1 MSDPNLSIM
10 VVDDARFSSALIGR
24 VLQQAGYRDIR
35 YAGSA
40 SEALAALDQRPAHV
54 LLADWLMP
62 EMNGL
67 QLTTQIRQLDESGE
81 HYTYIILLTGSDG
94 DNLLTEA
101 FDCGVDDFV
110 NKAAVNE
117 QLLPR
122 VRAADRLCGRLQRL
136 EQETR
141 RLAHNVNNLEQRNV
155 IDELTGLGNLRFLR
169 QHLGDALRQLESR
182 GGALCYLLI
191 GLDDPANRR
200 NRGEGLQR
208 ELLYNVAC
216 RLRNMLR
223 PLDAL
228 VRLDDSH
235 FAVVAMVDDLRE
247 CSHSS
252 FRRLHDSLNLK
263 ALKTS
268 EGFITLQAAIA
279 LVGVDARDCPVS
291 IDTLMRQA
299 AGQLVEARSS
309 GRIAC
314 QRLQQPQASAS

>member
-1 MSDPNLSIM
+1 MPDPNLSIM
-10 VVDDARFSSALIGR
+10 VVDDTRFSSVLIGR

-40 SEALAALDQRPAHV
+40 SEALEALDQRPAHV

-62 EMNGL
+62 EMDGL
-67 QLTTQIRQLDESGE
+67 QLTTRVRQLDESGE
-81 HYTYIILLTGSDG
+81 HYTYIVLLTGSDG
-94 DNLLTEA
+94 DNLLAEA
-101 FDCGVDDFV
+101 FNCGVDDFV
-110 NKAAVNE
+110 NKATVNE
-117 QLLPR
+117 QLIPR
-122 VRAADRLCGRLQRL
+122 VRAAERLCARLQQL
-136 EQETR
+136 QQETR
-141 RLAHNVNNLEQRNV
+141 RLAHNVSNLEQRNV

-191 GLDDPANRR
+191 GLDDPASRR
-200 NRGEGLQR
+200 NHGEGLQR
-208 ELLYNVAC
+208 ELLYNVAS
-216 RLRNMLR
+216 RLRHLLR

-228 VRLDDSH
+228 ARLDDSH

-279 LVGVDARDCPVS
+279 MVGVDARDCPLD

-299 AGQLVEARSS
+299 ASQLAEARSS

-314 QRLQQPQASAS
+314 QRLQPTQASAP

>member
-1 MSDPNLSIM
+1 M
-10 VVDDARFSSALIGR
+10 
-24 VLQQAGYRDIR
+24 
-35 YAGSA
+35 
-40 SEALAALDQRPAHV
+40 
-54 LLADWLMP
+54 
-62 EMNGL
+62 
-67 QLTTQIRQLDESGE
+67 
-81 HYTYIILLTGSDG
+81 
-94 DNLLTEA
+94 
-101 FDCGVDDFV
+101 
-110 NKAAVNE
+110 
-117 QLLPR
+117 
-122 VRAADRLCGRLQRL
+122 AADRLCGTMQRL
-136 EQETR
+136 LQEKR
-141 RLAHNVNNLEQRNV
+141 LLAHNIANLEQRNV
-155 IDELTGLGNLRFLR
+155 VDALTGLGNLRYLR
-169 QHLGDALRQLESR
+169 QRLGDALRQLESR

-268 EGFITLQAAIA
+268 EGFITLKAGIS
-279 LVGVDARDCPVS
+279 LVGLDTKALPLDAEE
-291 IDTLMRQA
+291 LLEKA
-299 AGQLVEARSS
+299 AAMLPEAYAS
-309 GRIAC
+309 GRVTAL
-314 QRLQQPQASAS
+314 RLPQP

>member
-1 MSDPNLSIM
+1 MPDPNLSIM

-40 SEALAALDQRPAHV
+40 SEALAALDLRPANV

-67 QLTTQIRQLDESGE
+67 QLTSQIRQLDESGE

-94 DNLLTEA
+94 DGLLTEA

-110 NKAAVNE
+110 NKATVNE
-117 QLLPR
+117 QLVPR
-122 VRAADRLCGRLQRL
+122 VRAADRLCGRLQHL
-136 EQETR
+136 QQETR
-141 RLAHNVNNLEQRNV
+141 RLTHNVSNLEQRNV
-155 IDELTGLGNLRFLR
+155 IDELTGLGNQRFLR

-191 GLDDPANRR
+191 GLDDSSNRR
-200 NRGEGLQR
+200 SRDEGLRR

-223 PLDAL
+223 PLDVL

-247 CSHSS
+247 CSHNS

-268 EGFITLQAAIA
+268 EGYITLQAAIA

-299 AGQLVEARSS
+299 ASQLAEARSS

-314 QRLQQPQASAS
+314 QRLQHTQASAS